1 MSHKE
6 FPEAKVYTERIPNLK
21 GSFSF
26 NVLPQTGENMF
37 FITLVV
43 ITAVCLL
50 LPTTR
55 LYGVIGMT
63 LLLYFYTYLTIG
75 VLLLAGIAFQYRRKS
90 HAKLYPRRP

>member
-6 FPEAKVYTERIPNLK
+6 FRKAQVYTDRIPNLK

-26 NVLPQTGENMF
+26 NVLGENMF
-37 FITLVV
+37 FITLIV
-43 ITAVCLL
+43 ITAVCLS
-50 LPTTR
+50 LPTAR
-55 LYGVIGMT
+55 LYGVIGMM

>member
-21 GSFSF
+21 GSFS
-26 NVLPQTGENMF
+26 
-37 FITLVV
+37 
-43 ITAVCLL
+43 
-50 LPTTR
+50 
-55 LYGVIGMT
+55 GVIGMT

>member
-1 MSHKE
+1 
-6 FPEAKVYTERIPNLK
+6 
-21 GSFSF
+21 
-26 NVLPQTGENMF
+26 MF

-43 ITAVCLL
+43 ITAVCFL

-55 LYGVIGMT
+55 LYGIIGAM

-75 VLLLAGIAFQYRRKS
+75 ILLLAGIAFYLHRRKS